1 MIRILKSRSFL
12 LYTAALSTPLITW
25 FVLFLL
31 AQNSTNAFDP
41 NPWVQGFVTSPGHLI
56 FQARSAPKPP
66 PGSVD
71 FSLGTHWIQV
81 VSEHSKLMVQQKEQ
95 RIPLTEFKPGSG
107 SFIFLVE
114 AQGPTLASQL
124 FQYLK
129 DEDLLTRSLVLA
141 VSDGFLKDV
150 RYYHRDLALGAGQAY
165 LVRFRALQTLALEKF
180 LLINMSGIWL
190 QPEVFKESTQL
201 LTDTFVGLHVPVFIG
216 PVSREQLLSLPKNA
230 NYLVTD

>member
-1 MIRILKSRSFL
+1 MIRILKNRSFL
-12 LYTAALSTPLITW
+12 LYTTALITPLITW
-25 FVLFLL
+25 FVLFML

-41 NPWVQGFVTSPGHLI
+41 NPWVQGFVTSPGQLI
-56 FQARSAPKPP
+56 PAAQTSQ
-66 PGSVD
+66 GET
-71 FSLGTHWIQV
+71 THWVQI
-81 VSEHSKLMVQQKEQ
+81 VSEKSELMVQEQ
-95 RIPLTEFKPGSG
+95 GKRILLTEFKPGSG
-107 SFIFLVE
+107 SFIFLVD

-150 RYYHRDLALGAGQAY
+150 RHYHRDLALGAGQAY

-180 LLINMSGIWL
+180 LLINMSGVWL

-201 LTDTFVGLHVPVFIG
+201 LTDTFVDLHVPVFIG
-216 PVSREQLLSLPKNA
+216 PVSRKQIPSLPKNA
-230 NYLVTD
+230 NYLVID

>member
-1 MIRILKSRSFL
+1 MIRILKSRTFL
-12 LYTAALSTPLITW
+12 LYTAALSTPLFAW
-25 FVLFLL
+25 FVLFML
-31 AQNSTNAFDP
+31 AQNSSNSFDP
-41 NPWVQGFVTSPGHLI
+41 NPWVQGFVTNPGQLI
-56 FQARSAPKPP
+56 SAAQAAQTAQGETTR
-66 PGSVD
+66 
-71 FSLGTHWIQV
+71 WIHI
-81 VSEHSKLMVQQKEQ
+81 VSERSELMVQHQGK
-95 RIPLTEFKPGSG
+95 RISLTEFKPGTG

-165 LVRFRALQTLALEKF
+165 LVRFRALQTLKLEKF

-190 QPEVFKESTQL
+190 QPEVFKDSTQL

-216 PVSREQLLSLPKNA
+216 PVTRAQIPSLPKNA
-230 NYLVTD
+230 NYLVAD